1 MKDPGLWPGGGTVVK
16 ILQLLA
22 SLGADVRDCRP
33 MARFVSSPETFI
45 VEEIP
50 AYLPA
55 GEGEHTYLWI
65 EKKSLTT
72 LEAVGKLAQVLGL
85 QARDIGY
92 AGMKDRRATTRQWL
106 SLSGVD
112 PARAQEAA
120 VEGVRIL
127 ATGRHRNKLRVG
139 HLHGNRFE
147 ILLTEVAAGE
157 GAKISG
163 ALADLA
169 AKGVP
174 NRYGHQRF
182 GSAGDN
188 VEVGLAVLR
197 GTRREPDN
205 RRRKLL
211 LSAVQ
216 SAVFNR
222 VLDLRAQEG
231 GLLVLRS
238 GDILEKVASGGQFSS
253 TDIAADQARVDSGE
267 VVPTAP
273 LPGGRV
279 RTPEP
284 GSAARALEDRA
295 LAELGIGAEELGQ
308 VGRSLPGTRRPVV
321 VKVTLV
327 QPAVTEEAGG
337 LRLRFSLPPGSYAT
351 VVLESLGVEQGRQGE
366 PMLASDAEPAS

>member
-1 MKDPGLWPGGGTVVK
+1 
-16 ILQLLA
+16 
-22 SLGADVRDCRP
+22 

-50 AYLPA
+50 AYLPV
-55 GEGEHTYLWI
+55 GDGEHTYLWI
-65 EKKSLTT
+65 EKKNLTT
-72 LEAVGKLAQVLGL
+72 LDAVGKLARVLGVD
-85 QARDIGY
+85 ARDIGY

-112 PARAQEAA
+112 PARAKEAA

-127 ATGRHRNKLRVG
+127 SSGRHRNKLRVG
-139 HLHGNRFE
+139 HLHGNHFDV
-147 ILLTEVAAGE
+147 LLTEVGPAEVAT
-157 GAKISG
+157 ISA
-163 ALADLA
+163 ALAHLA

-197 GTRREPDN
+197 GTRRESDH

-222 VLDLRAQEG
+222 VLDLRAQDG
-231 GLLVLRS
+231 DLLLLRS
-238 GDILEKVASGGQFSS
+238 GDILEKVASGGQFPS
-253 TDIAADQARVDSGE
+253 TDMAADQVRVDAGE

-284 GSAARALEDRA
+284 GSAARALEERA
-295 LAELGIGAEELGQ
+295 LAELGIGPDELAQ

-321 VKVTLV
+321 VKVTLGEPPV
-327 QPAVTEEAGG
+327 SEDTNG

-351 VVLESLGVEQGRQGE
+351 VVLEALGV
-366 PMLASDAEPAS
+366 

>member
-1 MKDPGLWPGGGTVVK
+1 
-16 ILQLLA
+16 
-22 SLGADVRDCRP
+22 
-33 MARFVSSPETFI
+33 MARFVSSTETFF

-55 GEGEHTYLWI
+55 GEGEHVYLWI
-65 EKKSLTT
+65 EKRNLTT
-72 LEAVGKLAQVLGL
+72 LEAVDKLARVLGVE
-85 QARDIGY
+85 AREVGY

-106 SLSGVD
+106 SLHGVV
-112 PARAQEAA
+112 PERAREAI
-120 VEGVRIL
+120 VEGLRVL
-127 ATGRHRNKLRVG
+127 ATVRHKNKLRVG

-147 ILLTEVAAGE
+147 ILLTDVAAGE

-163 ALADLA
+163 ALAELA
-169 AKGVP
+169 SKGVP
-174 NRYGHQRF
+174 NRFGHQRF

-197 GTRREPDN
+197 RTRREPDS

-222 VLDLRAQEG
+222 VLDLRAQES
-231 GLLVLRS
+231 GLLTVVG
-238 GDILEKVASGGQFSS
+238 GDILEKADSGGQFAS
-253 TDIAADQARVDSGE
+253 TDIAADQARVDAGE

-273 LPGGRV
+273 LPGGRT

-295 LAELGIGAEELGQ
+295 LAELGIGPDDLGQ

-321 VKVTLV
+321 VKVTLGDS
-327 QPAVTEEAGG
+327 PVTEEAGG
-337 LRLRFSLPPGSYAT
+337 LRVRFSLPPGSYAT
-351 VVLESLGVEQGRQGE
+351 VVLEALGVEQGRQDE

>member
-1 MKDPGLWPGGGTVVK
+1 
-16 ILQLLA
+16 
-22 SLGADVRDCRP
+22 
-33 MARFVSSPETFI
+33 MARFVSSPETFF

-50 AYLPA
+50 AYLPS
-55 GEGEHTYLWI
+55 GEGDHTYVWI
-65 EKKSLTT
+65 EKRNLTT
-72 LEAVGKLAQVLGL
+72 LDAVNRLARVLGVEN
-85 QARDIGY
+85 RDVGY

-112 PARAQEAA
+112 PARAQEAN

-147 ILLTEVAAGE
+147 ICLGDVAENEGE
-157 GAKISG
+157 TIAN
-163 ALADLA
+163 ALSELA
-169 AKGVP
+169 VRGVP
-174 NRYGHQRF
+174 NRYGYQRF

-197 GTRREPDN
+197 GTRREPDQ

-222 VLDLRAQEG
+222 VLDLRSQG
-231 GLLVLRS
+231 DGLLTVHG
-238 GDILEKVASGGQFSS
+238 GDNLEKVVSGGQFSS
-253 TDIAADQARVDSGE
+253 TDIATDQARVDAGE

-295 LAELGIGAEELGQ
+295 LAELGIGPDELGQ

-321 VKVTLV
+321 VKVTLDE
-327 QPAVTEEAGG
+327 PAVTLEARHV
-337 LRLRFSLPPGSYAT
+337 RLRFSLPPGSYAT
-351 VVLESLGVEQGRQGE
+351 VVLDALGVEQGRQDE
-366 PMLASDAEPAS
+366 PMLVSDTEPAG

>member
-1 MKDPGLWPGGGTVVK
+1 M
-16 ILQLLA
+16 
-22 SLGADVRDCRP
+22 S
-33 MARFVSSPETFI
+33 RFVSSPETFF

-50 AYLPA
+50 AYLPS
-55 GEGEHTYLWI
+55 GEGDHTYVWI
-65 EKKSLTT
+65 EKRNLTT
-72 LEAVGKLAQVLGL
+72 LDAVNRLARVLGVVN
-85 QARDIGY
+85 RDVGY

-106 SLSGVD
+106 SLPGVD

-120 VEGVRIL
+120 VEGLRIL
-127 ATGRHRNKLRVG
+127 ATARHRNKLRVG

-147 ILLTEVAAGE
+147 ISLSDIADNE
-157 GAKISG
+157 GAAIAN
-163 ALADLA
+163 ALGKLA
-169 AKGVP
+169 VGGVP

-188 VEVGLAVLR
+188 VEIGLAVLR

-222 VLDLRAQEG
+222 VLDLRAQQG
-231 GLLVLRS
+231 NLLTVLG
-238 GDILEKVASGGQFSS
+238 GDILEKVVSGGQFAS
-253 TDIAADQARVDSGE
+253 TDIAADQARADAGE

-295 LAELGIGAEELGQ
+295 LAELGIGLHELGQ

-321 VKVTLV
+321 VKVTLDE
-327 QPAVTEEAGG
+327 PAVTLGAGQ

-351 VVLESLGVEQGRQGE
+351 VVLEALGVEVTRQDE

>member
-1 MKDPGLWPGGGTVVK
+1 MT
-16 ILQLLA
+16 
-22 SLGADVRDCRP
+22 
-33 MARFVSSPETFI
+33 RFISSPETFL

-55 GEGEHTYLWI
+55 GDGDHTYVWI
-65 EKKSLTT
+65 EKRNLTT
-72 LEAVGKLAQVLGL
+72 LEAVARLARVLGVE
-85 QARDIGY
+85 ARDIGY

-106 SLSGVD
+106 SLPGID
-112 PARAQEAA
+112 AGRAQAIDMDGLR
-120 VEGVRIL
+120 VL

-147 ILLTEVAAGE
+147 ILLGDVAIEEANAIE
-157 GAKISG
+157 A
-163 ALADLA
+163 ALRALA

-188 VEVGLAVLR
+188 VEVGLSILR
-197 GTRREPDN
+197 GTRRESDG

-216 SAVFNR
+216 SAVFNH
-222 VLDLRAQEG
+222 VLDLRAKEG

-238 GDILEKVASGGQFSS
+238 GDILEKVASGGQFAS
-253 TDIAADQARVDSGE
+253 TDLVADQVRVEAGE

-295 LAELGIGAEELGQ
+295 LGELGIGPEELAQ
-308 VGRSLPGTRRPVV
+308 VGRALPGTRRPVV
-321 VKVTLV
+321 VKVTLDE
-327 QPAVTEEAGG
+327 PAVTWEADH

-351 VVLESLGVEQGRQGE
+351 VVLEALGVEQASLGRQDE
-366 PMLASDAEPAS
+366 PMLASGAEPAS

>member
-1 MKDPGLWPGGGTVVK
+1 
-16 ILQLLA
+16 
-22 SLGADVRDCRP
+22 
-33 MARFVSSPETFI
+33 MARFVSSPETFF

-50 AYLPA
+50 AYLPS
-55 GEGEHTYLWI
+55 GEGDHTYVWI
-65 EKKSLTT
+65 EKRNLTT
-72 LEAVGKLAQVLGL
+72 LDAVNRLARVLGVDN
-85 QARDIGY
+85 RDVGY
-92 AGMKDRRATTRQWL
+92 AGMKDRHATTRQWL
-106 SLSGVD
+106 SLPGVD

-120 VEGVRIL
+120 VEGLRIL
-127 ATGRHRNKLRVG
+127 STARHRNKLRVG

-147 ILLTEVAAGE
+147 ICLDDVADLE
-157 GAKISG
+157 GI
-163 ALADLA
+163 ALAKALDELA
-169 AKGVP
+169 VTGVP
-174 NRYGHQRF
+174 NRYGRQRF

-188 VEVGLAVLR
+188 LEVGLSVLR
-197 GTRREPDN
+197 GTRRELDG

-222 VLDLRAQEG
+222 VLELRSQES
-231 GLLVLRS
+231 GLLTVLG
-238 GDILEKVASGGQFSS
+238 GDILEKVASGGQFAS
-253 TDIAADQARVDSGE
+253 TDAAADQTRVEAGE

-279 RTPEP
+279 RSPEP

-295 LAELGIGAEELGQ
+295 LADLGIGPDELGQ

-321 VKVTLV
+321 VRVTLDE
-327 QPAVTEEAGG
+327 PAVAREASR

-351 VVLESLGVEQGRQGE
+351 VVLEALGVEQGRQDE

>member
-1 MKDPGLWPGGGTVVK
+1 
-16 ILQLLA
+16 
-22 SLGADVRDCRP
+22 
-33 MARFVSSPETFI
+33 MARFVSSPETFF

-55 GEGEHTYLWI
+55 GEGEHTYVWI
-65 EKKSLTT
+65 EKRNLTT
-72 LEAVGKLAQVLGL
+72 LEAVGKLARVLGVE
-85 QARDIGY
+85 ARDIGY

-106 SLSGVD
+106 SLPGMD
-112 PARAQEAA
+112 PGRAQEAM

-127 ATGRHRNKLRVG
+127 SIGRHRNKLRVG
-139 HLHGNRFE
+139 HLHGNHFE
-147 ILLTEVAAGE
+147 VLLTEVAPGE
-157 GAKISG
+157 AATITG
-163 ALADLA
+163 ALAELA

-188 VEVGLAVLR
+188 VEVGLAILR
-197 GTRREPDN
+197 GTRRESDS

-222 VLDLRAQEG
+222 VLDLRAQDL
-231 GLLVLRS
+231 GLLVVRS
-238 GDILEKVASGGQFSS
+238 GDILEKIDSGGQFPS
-253 TDIAADQARVDSGE
+253 TDRTADQARVDAGE

-295 LAELGIGAEELGQ
+295 LAELGIGPDELGQ

-321 VKVTLV
+321 VKVTLDE
-327 QPAVTEEAGG
+327 PTVTEEANG

-351 VVLESLGVEQGRQGE
+351 VVLEALGIEQGRRDE

>member
-1 MKDPGLWPGGGTVVK
+1 
-16 ILQLLA
+16 
-22 SLGADVRDCRP
+22 
-33 MARFVSSPETFI
+33 MARFVSSPETFL

-65 EKKSLTT
+65 EKKNLTT
-72 LEAVGKLAQVLGL
+72 LEAVAKLARVLGV

-106 SLSGVD
+106 SLPGMDPMRTQEIAVD
-112 PARAQEAA
+112 GLR
-120 VEGVRIL
+120 VL

-139 HLHGNRFE
+139 HLHGNHFE
-147 ILLTEVAAGE
+147 ILLSDLAAGE
-157 GAKISG
+157 GAAIAT
-163 ALADLA
+163 ALQDLA

-188 VEVGLAVLR
+188 VEVGLSVLR
-197 GTRREPDN
+197 GTRREPDS

-222 VLDLRAQEG
+222 VLDLRAKEG

-238 GDILEKVASGGQFSS
+238 GDILEKVDSGGQFPSI
-253 TDIAADQARVDSGE
+253 DLVADQARVDAGE

-273 LPGGRV
+273 LPGSRV
-279 RTPEP
+279 REPEP

-295 LAELGIGAEELGQ
+295 LVELGIGPEELSL

-321 VKVTLV
+321 VKVTLDE
-327 QPAVTEEAGG
+327 PAVTEADGH

-351 VVLESLGVEQGRQGE
+351 VVLEALGVEQGRQGE

>member
-1 MKDPGLWPGGGTVVK
+1 
-16 ILQLLA
+16 
-22 SLGADVRDCRP
+22 
-33 MARFVSSPETFI
+33 MARFVSSPETFL

-55 GEGEHTYLWI
+55 GDGEHTYLWI
-65 EKKSLTT
+65 EKKNLTT
-72 LEAVGKLAQVLGL
+72 LDVVGKLARVLGV
-85 QARDIGY
+85 QAHDIGY

-112 PARAQEAA
+112 PARAQEAM
-120 VEGVRIL
+120 VEGVQIL
-127 ATGRHRNKLRVG
+127 ATGRHRNKLRAG

-147 ILLTEVAAGE
+147 VVLTDLAVDE
-157 GAKISG
+157 GAALTC

-188 VEVGLAVLR
+188 VEVGLAILR
-197 GTRREPDN
+197 GTRRESDS

-222 VLDLRAQEG
+222 ILDLRAKDG
-231 GLLVLRS
+231 GLLVVRS

-253 TDIAADQARVDSGE
+253 TDIAADQVRVDAGV

-279 RTPEP
+279 RTPER
-284 GSAARALEDRA
+284 GSVARALEDRA
-295 LAELGIGAEELGQ
+295 LAELCIGPDELGQ

-321 VKVTLV
+321 VKVTLDE
-327 QPAVTEEAGG
+327 PAVSEEAGG

-351 VVLESLGVEQGRQGE
+351 VVLEALGVEQGRRDE
-366 PMLASDAEPAS
+366 PMLASDAEPAI

>member
-1 MKDPGLWPGGGTVVK
+1 
-16 ILQLLA
+16 
-22 SLGADVRDCRP
+22 
-33 MARFVSSPETFI
+33 MARFVSSPETFF

-50 AYLPA
+50 AYLPV
-55 GEGEHTYLWI
+55 GDGEHTYLWI
-65 EKKSLTT
+65 EKKNLTT
-72 LEAVGKLAQVLGL
+72 LEAVGKLARVLGIE
-85 QARDIGY
+85 ARDIGY
-92 AGMKDRRATTRQWL
+92 AGMKDRRATSRQWL
-106 SLSGVD
+106 SLPGVN
-112 PARAQEAA
+112 PAMAQEAV
-120 VEGVRIL
+120 VEGVRIM

-147 ILLTEVAAGE
+147 ILLTEVANGE
-157 GAKISG
+157 PAKIAA

-174 NRYGHQRF
+174 NRYGYQRF

-222 VLDLRAQEG
+222 VLDLRAKEG

-238 GDILEKVASGGQFSS
+238 GDILEKVASGGQFPS
-253 TDIAADQARVDSGE
+253 TDLAADQARVDSGE

-284 GSAARALEDRA
+284 GTAARSLEDRA
-295 LAELGIGAEELGQ
+295 LADLGIGADELGQ
-308 VGRSLPGTRRPVV
+308 VGRFLPGTRRPVV
-321 VKVTLV
+321 VKVTLDE
-327 QPAVTEEAGG
+327 PAVAEESSH

-351 VVLESLGVEQGRQGE
+351 VVLEALGVEQGRQDE
-366 PMLASDAEPAS
+366 PMLASDAAPAI

>member
-1 MKDPGLWPGGGTVVK
+1 
-16 ILQLLA
+16 
-22 SLGADVRDCRP
+22 
-33 MARFVSSPETFI
+33 MARFVSSPETFF

-50 AYLPA
+50 AYLPS
-55 GEGEHTYLWI
+55 GEGDHTYVWI
-65 EKKSLTT
+65 EKRNLTT
-72 LEAVGKLAQVLGL
+72 LDAVNRLARVLGVDN
-85 QARDIGY
+85 RDVGY

-106 SLSGVD
+106 SFPGVD

-120 VEGVRIL
+120 VEGLRIL
-127 ATGRHRNKLRVG
+127 ATARHRNKLRVG

-147 ILLTEVAAGE
+147 ICLDDDADADLE
-157 GAKISG
+157 G
-163 ALADLA
+163 ADLA
-169 AKGVP
+169 KALDELAIRGVP
-174 NRYGHQRF
+174 NRYGRQRF

-188 VEVGLAVLR
+188 LEVGLSVLR
-197 GTRREPDN
+197 GTRREPDG

-231 GLLVLRS
+231 GLLTVLG
-238 GDILEKVASGGQFSS
+238 GDILEKVVSGGQFAS
-253 TDIAADQARVDSGE
+253 TDAAADQARVDAGE

-279 RTPEP
+279 RSADP

-295 LAELGIGAEELGQ
+295 LADLGIGPDELGQ

-321 VKVTLV
+321 VRVTLEE
-327 QPAVTEEAGG
+327 PAVAREAGR

-351 VVLESLGVEQGRQGE
+351 VVLEALGVEQGRQDE
-366 PMLASDAEPAS
+366 PMLASDAEPAR

>member
-1 MKDPGLWPGGGTVVK
+1 MP
-16 ILQLLA
+16 
-22 SLGADVRDCRP
+22 
-33 MARFVSSPETFI
+33 RFVSSPETFI

-50 AYLPA
+50 AYLPV
-55 GEGEHTYLWI
+55 GDGEHTYLWI
-65 EKKSLTT
+65 EKKNLTT
-72 LEAVGKLAQVLGL
+72 LDAVGKLARVLGVD
-85 QARDIGY
+85 ARDIGY

-112 PARAQEAA
+112 PARAQEAT

-139 HLHGNRFE
+139 HLHGNHFE
-147 ILLTEVAAGE
+147 ILLTDLANNE
-157 GAKISG
+157 GAAIAG
-163 ALADLA
+163 ALADLS

-174 NRYGHQRF
+174 NRYGRQRF

-197 GTRREPDN
+197 GTRRESDN

-222 VLDLRAQEG
+222 VLDLRAKDG
-231 GLLVLRS
+231 GLLLLRS
-238 GDILEKVASGGQFSS
+238 GDILEKVASGGQFPS
-253 TDIAADQARVDSGE
+253 TDIAADQARVDAGE

-295 LAELGIGAEELGQ
+295 LADLGLGPDELGQ
-308 VGRSLPGTRRPVV
+308 VGRSLPGARRPVV
-321 VKVTLV
+321 VKVTLDE
-327 QPAVTEEAGG
+327 PAVSEEPGG

-351 VVLESLGVEQGRQGE
+351 VVLEALGVEQGRQVE
-366 PMLASDAEPAS
+366 PMLVSDAEPAS

>member
-1 MKDPGLWPGGGTVVK
+1 
-16 ILQLLA
+16 
-22 SLGADVRDCRP
+22 
-33 MARFVSSPETFI
+33 MARFVSSPETFF

-50 AYLPA
+50 AYLPS
-55 GEGEHTYLWI
+55 GEGDHTYVWI
-65 EKKSLTT
+65 EKRNLTT
-72 LEAVGKLAQVLGL
+72 LDAVNRLARVLGVEN
-85 QARDIGY
+85 RDVGY

-112 PARAQEAA
+112 QARAQEAV

-147 ILLTEVAAGE
+147 ILLTDLAANE
-157 GAKISG
+157 GAAIAG
-163 ALADLA
+163 ALAHLA

-188 VEVGLAVLR
+188 VEVGLSVLR
-197 GTRREPDN
+197 GTRREPDS
-205 RRRKLL
+205 RWRKLL

-222 VLDLRAQEG
+222 VLDLRAKEG

-238 GDILEKVASGGQFSS
+238 GDILEKVDSGGQFPSI
-253 TDIAADQARVDSGE
+253 DLVADQARVDAGE

-273 LPGGRV
+273 LPGSRV
-279 RTPEP
+279 REPEP

-295 LAELGIGAEELGQ
+295 LVELGIGPEELSL

-321 VKVTLV
+321 VKVTLDE
-327 QPAVTEEAGG
+327 PAVTEEDGH

-351 VVLESLGVEQGRQGE
+351 VVLEALGVEQGRQGE
-366 PMLASDAEPAS
+366 PMLVSDAEPAS